1 MEAKLDM
8 VLEQVGRDKN
18 IDKAVLISA
27 LEQAILTAAKRTFGM
42 NREMEAKFNA
52 ENGGVDLFLIVNVVE
67 EDDAIEG
74 REITVSEAHK
84 AGLEAEL
91 GDELL
96 FQVFYRAEEADRAS
110 EQDEKFGTLIDLKN
124 AHKKF
129 GRIAAQTAKQ
139 VIYQRVREA
148 ERDNVFNEFK
158 DRKGEL
164 ISGIVRRFERGAL
177 VVDIGKAEAVLPMR
191 EQVPRESYR
200 VGDTIKAYCLDI
212 DRNARGPQV
221 ILSRTHKG
229 VLEKLFE
236 QEVPEIY
243 EKIVRI
249 ESSAR
254 EPGARAKIAVSSR
267 DRDVDPVGACVGM
280 KGSRVQ
286 AVVQELRGEKIDI
299 VPYDDDPARFVCNA
313 IAPAEVSRVI
323 IDAEGHRMELIV
335 PDDKLSLA
343 IGKKGQNVRLASQ
356 LTGWRI
362 DIHSESKILRARASR
377 EGADRQRGRRRGL
390 RRRGRGEPVQARM
403 AVGRRAVARTRR
415 GDGRLAG
422 RRRTRGRQARHRGC
436 EGVHRER
443 RPSQR
448 HREARSGAP
457 HGPHRRSAI
466 DGARR
471 RGRGRARRPALGE
484 HPLARGP
491 HQDADRAGR
500 DVDRHRHGR
509 SRAAPPARDQLAVGG
524 IVLTD
529 AERQPRVPMRTCVT
543 CRALDARGAMVR
555 LALEEGRLVLDRAGV
570 LPGRGAWIHARPACI
585 ERLAGPGRGGLAR
598 SLRRDISGVDLASV
612 TATLREG
619 CKLSANDDK
628 SGGRGVRWGD
638 RREAFAAG
646 QPGEEAVDM
655 APRINAKDLRSED
668 ARL

>member
-18 IDKAVLISA
+18 IDKTVLISA

-42 NREMEAKFNA
+42 NREMEAKFNP
-52 ENGGVDLFLIVNVVE
+52 ETGSVDLFLIVNVVE
-67 EDDAIEG
+67 DDDAIEG
-74 REITVSEAHK
+74 REITAAEAHK

-96 FQVFYRAEEADRAS
+96 FQVFYRSEDDDRAR

-124 AHKKF
+124 ASKKF

-148 ERDNVFNEFK
+148 ERDNVYNEFK
-158 DRKGEL
+158 DRKGEI

-177 VVDIGKAEAVLPMR
+177 IVDIGKAEAVLPMR

-229 VLEKLFE
+229 LLEKLFE

-299 VPYDDDPARFVCNA
+299 VPYSEDPARFVCNA
-313 IAPAEVSRVI
+313 IAPAEVSRVV
-323 IDAEGHRMELIV
+323 IDAESHTMELIV

-356 LTGWRI
+356 LPGWRI
-362 DIHSESKILRARASR
+362 DIHAESKVRELEEHAKRSMAEIEGSSEELASTLFKLGWRSASDVATGKIEELGGVPGVGGEAGAARIKEAA
-377 EGADRQRGRRRGL
+377 GRQVEL
-390 RRRGRGEPVQARM
+390 EKQ
-403 AVGRRAVARTRR
+403 RRA
-415 GDGRLAG
+415 
-422 RRRTRGRQARHRGC
+422 
-436 EGVHRER
+436 
-443 RPSQR
+443 
-448 HREARSGAP
+448 EA
-457 HGPHRRSAI
+457 
-466 DGARR
+466 DK
-471 RGRGRARRPALGE
+471 
-484 HPLARGP
+484 
-491 HQDADRAGR
+491 
-500 DVDRHRHGR
+500 
-509 SRAAPPARDQLAVGG
+509 RAAAAAAAQA
-524 IVLTD
+524 
-529 AERQPRVPMRTCVT
+529 AE
-543 CRALDARGAMVR
+543 AKKSD
-555 LALEEGRLVLDRAGV
+555 E
-570 LPGRGAWIHARPACI
+570 
-585 ERLAGPGRGGLAR
+585 ERLL
-598 SLRRDISGVDLASV
+598 SV
-612 TATLREG
+612 
-619 CKLSANDDK
+619 
-628 SGGRGVRWGD
+628 RGV
-638 RREAFAAG
+638 G
-646 QPGEEAVDM
+646 QNTLP
-655 APRINAKDLRSED
+655 S
-668 ARL
+668 

>member
-18 IDKAVLISA
+18 IDKTVLVQA

-42 NREMEAKFNA
+42 NREMEAKFNP
-52 ENGGVDLFLIVNVVE
+52 ETGSVDLFLIVNVVD
-67 EDDAIEG
+67 DDAIEG
-74 REITVSEAHK
+74 REITVDDAHK

-96 FQVFYRAEEADRAS
+96 FQVFYRAEEADRAG
-110 EQDEKFGTLIDLKN
+110 EQDEKFGDLIDLKH

-148 ERDNVFNEFK
+148 ERDNVYNEYK
-158 DRKGEL
+158 DRKGEI

-177 VVDIGKAEAVLPMR
+177 IVDVGKAEAVLPMR

-200 VGDTIKAYCLDI
+200 VGDAIKAYCLDI

-229 VLEKLFE
+229 LLEKLFE

-335 PDDKLSLA
+335 PDEKLSLA

-362 DIHSESKILRARASR
+362 DIHSESKIQELEEHAKRS
-377 EGADRQRGRRRGL
+377 
-390 RRRGRGEPVQARM
+390 M
-403 AVGRRAVARTRR
+403 AEM
-415 GDGRLAG
+415 DGSNEDLAG
-422 RRRTRGRQARHRGC
+422 TLFKLGW
-436 EGVHRER
+436 
-443 RPSQR
+443 
-448 HREARSGAP
+448 
-457 HGPHRRSAI
+457 RSAS
-466 DGARR
+466 DVASGKV
-471 RGRGRARRPALGE
+471 E
-484 HPLARGP
+484 ELAGVP
-491 HQDADRAGR
+491 G
-500 DVDRHRHGR
+500 
-509 SRAAPPARDQLAVGG
+509 VGG
-524 IVLTD
+524 
-529 AERQPRVPMRTCVT
+529 
-543 CRALDARGAMVR
+543 
-555 LALEEGRLVLDRAGV
+555 
-570 LPGRGAWIHARPACI
+570 
-585 ERLAGPGRGGLAR
+585 
-598 SLRRDISGVDLASV
+598 
-612 TATLREG
+612 
-619 CKLSANDDK
+619 
-628 SGGRGVRWGD
+628 
-638 RREAFAAG
+638 EA
-646 QPGEEAVDM
+646 
-655 APRINAKDLRSED
+655 
-668 ARL
+668 

>member
-18 IDKAVLISA
+18 IDKSVLINA

-52 ENGGVDLFLIVNVVE
+52 ETGSVDLFLIVNVVD

-74 REITVSEAHK
+74 REITVTEAHK

-96 FQVFYRAEEADRAS
+96 FQVFYRSEDDDRAH

-124 AHKKF
+124 ASKKF

-148 ERDNVFNEFK
+148 ERDNVYNEFK
-158 DRKGEL
+158 DRKGEI
-164 ISGIVRRFERGAL
+164 ISGVVRRFERGAL
-177 VVDIGKAEAVLPMR
+177 VVDIGKAESVLPMR

-229 VLEKLFE
+229 LLEKLFE

-362 DIHSESKILRARASR
+362 DIHSESKIYELERRAKEQISQAIDSAGFDGHLSDQLFKLGWRSVGELGRAHVDELAGLPGVGT
-377 EGADRQRGRRRGL
+377 EGARRIIDSAQLYMASGGRRRDD
-390 RRRGRGEPVQARM
+390 ARKE
-403 AVGRRAVARTRR
+403 VERRAHLSGTQQ
-415 GDGRLAG
+415 LLEL
-422 RRRTRGRQARHRGC
+422 
-436 EGVHRER
+436 EGVDEDVLGVLATANIHSPEDLIKT
-443 RPSQR
+443 PIESI
-448 HREARSGAP
+448 ATSTG
-457 HGPHRRSAI
+457 I
-466 DGARR
+466 DMGD
-471 RGRGRARRPALGE
+471 
-484 HPLARGP
+484 LARLR
-491 HQDADRAGR
+491 QRA
-500 DVDRHRHGR
+500 
-509 SRAAPPARDQLAVGG
+509 
-524 IVLTD
+524 
-529 AERQPRVPMRTCVT
+529 
-543 CRALDARGAMVR
+543 
-555 LALEEGRLVLDRAGV
+555 
-570 LPGRGAWIHARPACI
+570 
-585 ERLAGPGRGGLAR
+585 
-598 SLRRDISGVDLASV
+598 ISW
-612 TATLREG
+612 
-619 CKLSANDDK
+619 LSEV
-628 SGGRGVRWGD
+628 S
-638 RREAFAAG
+638 
-646 QPGEEAVDM
+646 
-655 APRINAKDLRSED
+655 S
-668 ARL
+668 